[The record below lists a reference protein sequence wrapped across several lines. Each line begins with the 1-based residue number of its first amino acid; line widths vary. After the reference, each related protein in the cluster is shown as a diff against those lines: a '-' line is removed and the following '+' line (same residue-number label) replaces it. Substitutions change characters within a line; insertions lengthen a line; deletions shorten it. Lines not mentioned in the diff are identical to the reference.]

1 MAAFPMSVWLAF
13 MIIASWAESGGIGSF
28 TSSVPSTVFIG
39 KRFVYLADPF
49 QVKLMMIL
57 IS

>member
-49 QVKLMMIL
+49 LNL
-57 IS
+57 